1 MSALTPIQAVRS
13 LVAYGLR
20 TELIEKD
27 DAVFTANMLFDVL
40 GIEPD
45 SEFTPFGGKDLPLE
59 DILAAL
65 LDDAVARGHIE
76 DGIASRDLFDTK
88 LMGCLTP
95 RPSEVVRTFKALY
108 QESPKQATDY
118 FYKVSRDSDYIR
130 TYRIKKDRKWVT
142 KTRYGELDITI
153 NLSKP
158 EQLRSRR
165 SRMHIRAACS
175 ARKMSATP
183 AVSTTPHAR
192 RSA

>member
-1 MSALTPIQAVRS
+1 M
-13 LVAYGLR
+13 
-20 TELIEKD
+20 
-27 DAVFTANMLFDVL
+27 
-40 GIEPD
+40 
-45 SEFTPFGGKDLPLE
+45 
-59 DILAAL
+59 
-65 LDDAVARGHIE
+65 
-76 DGIASRDLFDTK
+76 
-88 LMGCLTP
+88 
-95 RPSEVVRTFKALY
+95 RTFKALY

-158 EQLRSRR
+158 ET
-165 SRMHIRAACS
+165 
-175 ARKMSATP
+175 ATP